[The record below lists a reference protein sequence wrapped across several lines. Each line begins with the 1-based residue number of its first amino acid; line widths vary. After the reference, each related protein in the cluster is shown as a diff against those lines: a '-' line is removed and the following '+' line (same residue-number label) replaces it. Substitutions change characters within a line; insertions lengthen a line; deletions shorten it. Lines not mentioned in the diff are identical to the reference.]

1 MDDAGLER
9 LRLCRFNVSV
19 LVLHLSRGLML
30 TVCES
35 EAKKKQYQEWQNLKT
50 THPLF
55 TLSSIIALHDLRN
68 LPCDLQNLDGANHLD
83 SSSTPLKLL
92 GK

>member
-35 EAKKKQYQEWQNLKT
+35 EAKKKQYQEWQDLKA
-50 THPLF
+50 THPF
-55 TLSSIIALHDLRN
+55 SSPQSLH
-68 LPCDLQNLDGANHLD
+68 
-83 SSSTPLKLL
+83 SVT
-92 GK
+92 

>member
-35 EAKKKQYQEWQNLKT
+35 EAKKK
-50 THPLF
+50 
-55 TLSSIIALHDLRN
+55 
-68 LPCDLQNLDGANHLD
+68 
-83 SSSTPLKLL
+83 
-92 GK
+92 